1 MLNDVKLRFLL
12 ASLCLVCYGFRSG
25 WDLNLLSGS
34 EKLDNAQ
41 LEAQLSASGVLDA
54 PFTVAAHARHVDGNA
69 SQEPVAASGVAKGS
83 PAATPALLLYTL
95 VYGEEQWRK
104 PLMKLFI
111 ESTRRCEVDLL
122 IIGSPR
128 PPPDLQLPRWL
139 SCRSSH
145 FSRSSYS
152 SHCSHRDNCMS
163 TFLLHWF
170 ATACST
176 V

>member
-1 MLNDVKLRFLL
+1 MLGVQRKNAEQEKRLNLITPQLEQTEQEKRVKL
-12 ASLCLVCYGFRSG
+12 S
-25 WDLNLLSGS
+25 NP
-34 EKLDNAQ
+34 Q
-41 LEAQLSASGVLDA
+41 LEQIEQ
-54 PFTVAAHARHVDGNA
+54 HARRVDGNT
-69 SQEPVAASGVAKGS
+69 SPEPVAANEAAEGS
-83 PAATPALLLYTL
+83 STVTPALLVYTL